1 MTDERSST
9 APEPLDNT
17 NVATAVEPIGPSN
30 LSNHVVPVLPEAAR
44 LPSIQGL
51 IPPRLAGRPPLDS
64 ATLNSSASIAGP
76 QGLMRP
82 HLPLRSPIPSP
93 LPPAEGVPAPGASR
107 SADTSNSH
115 SDESDLSA
123 AAPQAKMAP
132 RRLVPPPKP
141 LPIPSPAAAA
151 NSMGTGTAPRRRPTP
166 VPHTAA
172 TIRAM
177 RIISIG
183 VEDTPPCSEFVVSP
197 AAPEPQPNNYQG
209 EVALAPLPAFELSEP
224 PELPREEAFAPLPAF
239 ELSEPPEQSQEFELP
254 PLPAFELLETAEEP
268 KEAALPP
275 LPPYELL
282 GPAEQLPEIE
292 LSPLPAAEARALIS
306 SLDEPPPFPSKAASE
321 PVELNEEDVSP
332 DSIKPSPP
340 EPPSRLVATVEEIL
354 PDSIKPEPPAPPS
367 RLAASASGS
376 APPQAAP
383 PATDNGD
390 LNASGTKRIPPRPPR
405 RILPSTA
412 GETDAPVPAN
422 ENLPAA
428 ATAATSA
435 ADSTDTTSE
444 KPKTEEKPAQRTRR
458 PWWEELFNE
467 DFSRAMSRLSDEQV
481 KREASFIE
489 DSLGVAQG
497 GVLLDLGCGPGYH
510 AVELSERGYAV
521 VGYDLS
527 LHQLALA
534 ADVAQER
541 HQKLNLMQG
550 DMREMA
556 FDAVFDGI
564 YCWNTTF
571 GYFEEDK
578 NFAVAERIFK
588 ALRPGGTFLVDV
600 VNRDFVTMQQPSSV
614 WFEGDSAVC
623 MDDMTVDFISSR
635 LRVKRSV
642 MLDDGRTRECPYS
655 IRLYSLHELGKLLHD
670 VGFRV
675 AEASGHPSNPGVFL
689 GQNAPRIIILAQRP

>member
-9 APEPLDNT
+9 APEPLDNSD
-17 NVATAVEPIGPSN
+17 VATVVEPLGPSN
-30 LSNHVVPVLPEAAR
+30 LSNQGIPVLPEIAS

-51 IPPRLAGRPPLDS
+51 IPPRLAGRPRLDS
-64 ATLNSSASIAGP
+64 ATLNSSTSTAGP

-82 HLPLRSPIPSP
+82 QLPLRSPIPSP
-93 LPPAEGVPAPGASR
+93 LPPAEGIAALGASR
-107 SADTSNSH
+107 FADTSVEDKNEFSV
-115 SDESDLSA
+115 S
-123 AAPQAKMAP
+123 PQQANLAP
-132 RRLVPPPKP
+132 RKLVPPPKP

-151 NSMGTGTAPRRRPTP
+151 NSLGTGMAPRRRPTP

-172 TIRAM
+172 TITAM

-183 VEDTPPCSEFVVSP
+183 VEDTPPSSEFIVSRAGPELQPDNFQGKLDLAPLP
-197 AAPEPQPNNYQG
+197 AFELSESAELPQ
-209 EVALAPLPAFELSEP
+209 EVDLAPLPAFELSEP
-224 PELPREEAFAPLPAF
+224 PEL
-239 ELSEPPEQSQEFELP
+239 SQEFELP
-254 PLPAFELLETAEEP
+254 PLPAFAFSEPAPEP
-268 KEAALPP
+268 KEDSIPP

-292 LSPLPAAEARALIS
+292 VSPLTASAALALES
-306 SLDEPPPFPSKAASE
+306 SLDEPPPFPNKVAAE
-321 PVELNEEDVSP
+321 PVELDEADVSPESIEPGPPERPARLAATAEEVLP
-332 DSIKPSPP
+332 DSIKSEPP
-340 EPPSRLVATVEEIL
+340 EPPSRVA
-354 PDSIKPEPPAPPS
+354 A
-367 RLAASASGS
+367 AASVSG
-376 APPQAAP
+376 PLQAAP
-383 PATDNGD
+383 QITENGEIG
-390 LNASGTKRIPPRPPR
+390 APGTKRIPPPPR
-405 RILPSTA
+405 RRSFLGPGEVDALVPS
-412 GETDAPVPAN
+412 N
-422 ENLPAA
+422 ENFPAA
-428 ATAATSA
+428 ATEPARAAV
-435 ADSTDTTSE
+435 STVTTSE
-444 KPKTEEKPAQRTRR
+444 TPKSEEKPAQRTRR

-481 KREASFIE
+481 KREATFIE

-497 GVLLDLGCGPGYH
+497 GVLLDLGCGQGYH
-510 AVELSERGYAV
+510 AVELAERGYAV

-534 ADVAQER
+534 ADVAQDR